1 MVTTIEFCLAGVI
14 TLLGL
19 IMILFP
25 KKIMKKE
32 TIELV
37 GEVSGF
43 RKKGAVILVFAIIV
57 LIYMFHKRCDF
68 GYYTAILT
76 FI

>member
-1 MVTTIEFCLAGVI
+1 MRII
-14 TLLGL
+14 GL
-19 IMILFP
+19 IMTMFP
-25 KKIMKKE
+25 EKIMKKE

-57 LIYMFHKRCDF
+57 LIYLYHKRCDF

>member
-1 MVTTIEFCLAGVI
+1 MVTIIEFCLAGVI
-14 TLLGL
+14 ALLGL

-43 RKKGAVILVFAIIV
+43 RKKGAVILVFAIIA
-57 LIYMFHKRCDF
+57 LIYLYHKRCEF
-68 GYYTAILT
+68 SYYTAILT